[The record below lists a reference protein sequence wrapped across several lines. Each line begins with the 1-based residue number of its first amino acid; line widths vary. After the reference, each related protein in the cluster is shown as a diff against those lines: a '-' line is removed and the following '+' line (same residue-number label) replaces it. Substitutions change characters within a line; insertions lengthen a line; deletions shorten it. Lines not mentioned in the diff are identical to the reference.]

1 MTQPIYE
8 HKQTGVAMMIL
19 VGIPLVILIAGA
31 PLPPVLCVL
40 AILAAV
46 MVIFHSMTVRV
57 DEETVSLHFGP
68 GAFRRAFP
76 VQQIHAARA
85 VRNSWWHGLG
95 IHFFPGGMVYNV
107 SGLSAVELLLEN
119 GRRVRIGSDEPE
131 ALARAVEEALARR

>member
-1 MTQPIYE
+1 MPEPIYE
-8 HKQTGVAMMIL
+8 HKQTGLAMMIL
-19 VGIPLVILIAGA
+19 VGIPLIILIAGA

-57 DEETVSLHFGP
+57 DGEHVSLHFGP
-68 GAFRRAFP
+68 GVFRRAFP
-76 VQQIHAARA
+76 VQQIREVRA

-95 IHFFPGGMVYNV
+95 IHFIPGGMVYNV
-107 SGLSAVELLLEN
+107 SGLGAVELVIQN

-131 ALARAVEEALARR
+131 ALARAVEKAII